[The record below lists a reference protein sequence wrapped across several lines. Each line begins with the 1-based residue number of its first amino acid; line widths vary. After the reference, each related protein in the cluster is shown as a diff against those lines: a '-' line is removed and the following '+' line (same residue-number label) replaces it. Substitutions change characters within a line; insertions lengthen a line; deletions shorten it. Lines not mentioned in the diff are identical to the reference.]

1 MKILCSSQTL
11 KIDLKGLNNER
22 QITVGSLRLSLS
34 LIPHLNQ
41 PISRDVYETQLS
53 LEKARNSEKDRL
65 FMIYAKQWWNEFLQI
80 RPENKQRMVKI
91 YANDELNNSYPGKH
105 FQ

>member
-34 LIPHLNQ
+34 LIPHLNK

-53 LEKARNSEKDRL
+53 LENARNSEKDRL

-80 RPENKQRMVKI
+80 RSENKKRMVKI
-91 YANDELNNSYPGKH
+91 YANDELNNSYPGKN